1 MPAAMSAPTIVSVST
16 FRRDEAMSDYI
27 VRSCSP
33 PDEVVRSLVEHTARI
48 GDLFEMM
55 TPVEQA
61 GLLTLLARSMSART
75 VVDVGTFTGMSAL
88 SFARGLAPGGRVI
101 TCDVTTEWLAI
112 AREHWRLAG
121 VEERIEF
128 RLGPAWKTLAEL
140 ASEGQADIVFIDADK
155 LSYPRYYKAAV
166 PLLRSGGL
174 LILDNVL
181 LKGTVLEPEA
191 VRDELPRMAAQ
202 TMAEVNAMAASDAR
216 LDTIMLAIADGVTI
230 ARKK

>member
-1 MPAAMSAPTIVSVST
+1 VPAAVSAPTIVSVST
-16 FRRDEAMSDYI
+16 FRLDEAMSGYI
-27 VRSCSP
+27 VRSCSA
-33 PDEVVRSLVEHTARI
+33 PDEVVRCLVECTARL
-48 GDLFEMM
+48 GELFEMM

-88 SFARGLAPGGRVI
+88 SFARGLAPGGRVF

-128 RLGPAWKTLAEL
+128 RLGPAARTLAEL
-140 ASEGQADIVFIDADK
+140 AGDGRADIVFVDADK
-155 LSYPRYYKAAV
+155 MSYPRYYSAAV

-191 VRDELPRMAAQ
+191 VPDEMARMAAQ
-202 TMAEVNAMAASDAR
+202 TMRDVNAMLARDAR
-216 LDTIMLAIADGVTI
+216 LDTVMLPIADGVTI